1 VTRFKV
7 GCERGRW
14 LPDWFAKSGVGLW
27 RFGEPVWCVSY
38 DSRSG
43 VTVWE
48 RDVADWGLKM
58 KMVAGRRGM
67 WLTGVW
73 RWRWWERD
81 VADRRLKIKM
91 KMVGEGCGWLWS
103 SRWRWIDFLQMWNC
117 ELWVV
122 SCELWVVSCEL
133 RERLKR
139 KEKDGWSR
147 SMDARVKKNNAIF
160 L

>member
-1 VTRFKV
+1 MAGREGRKMEGTNKLTSIPSFLLKNKQNHRAIEHMFKKKQRQKKQIIPGVTRFKV

-14 LPDWFAKSGVGLW
+14 LPDWFAKSRVGLW

-58 KMVAGRRGM
+58 KMVAGGRGM

-73 RWRWWERD
+73 RWRWWERN
-81 VADRRLKIKM
+81 VADRRLKMKM
-91 KMVGEGCGWLWS
+91 KMVGEGCG
-103 SRWRWIDFLQMWNC
+103 
-117 ELWVV
+117 
-122 SCELWVVSCEL
+122 
-133 RERLKR
+133 
-139 KEKDGWSR
+139 
-147 SMDARVKKNNAIF
+147 
-160 L
+160 

>member
-1 VTRFKV
+1 MFKKKKKTEIDRKKKPYLV
-7 GCERGRW
+7 WHDSRSGVREGGDCLTG
-14 LPDWFAKSGVGLW
+14 SGVGLW

-58 KMVAGRRGM
+58 KMVAGGRGM

-81 VADRRLKIKM
+81 VAGWLLKM
-91 KMVGEGCGWLWS
+91 KMLGEGCGWLWS
-103 SRWRWIDFLQMWNC
+103 SRWRWIDFVTDVK
-117 ELWVV
+117 LWV
-122 SCELWVVSCEL
+122 EGAAQEQG
-133 RERLKR
+133 EGRLEQEYR
-139 KEKDGWSR
+139 C
-147 SMDARVKKNNAIF
+147 
-160 L
+160 